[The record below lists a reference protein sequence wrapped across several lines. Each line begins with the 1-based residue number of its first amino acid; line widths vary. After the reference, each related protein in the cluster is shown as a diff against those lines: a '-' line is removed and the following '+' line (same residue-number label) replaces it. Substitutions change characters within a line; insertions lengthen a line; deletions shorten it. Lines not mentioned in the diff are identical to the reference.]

1 MGIYFI
7 QSVATGMC
15 ITIGVAFALYL
26 IFNEIKDWGE
36 ISNASQVEMYATVVS
51 KRRRERRRRK
61 LEKRQRNYYVEYQM
75 DDGNK
80 VECKVD
86 KEVYNQLNKGDMG
99 IISYSG
105 MKYLGFRKAC

>member
-1 MGIYFI
+1 
-7 QSVATGMC
+7 
-15 ITIGVAFALYL
+15 
-26 IFNEIKDWGE
+26 
-36 ISNASQVEMYATVVS
+36 
-51 KRRRERRRRK
+51 
-61 LEKRQRNYYVEYQM
+61 M

>member
-1 MGIYFI
+1 MGIYLV

-15 ITIGVAFALYL
+15 IAIGVVFAIYL
-26 IFNEIKDWGE
+26 ILNEIDDWIE
-36 ISNASQVEMYATVVS
+36 ISNMSKVEIYATVVS

-61 LEKRQRNYYVEYQM
+61 LEKRRRKYYVEYQM

-80 VECKVD
+80 VECRVD
-86 KEVYNQLNKGDMG
+86 KEEYNQLNKGDMG
-99 IISYSG
+99 IISYCG

>member
-1 MGIYFI
+1 MGIYFM
-7 QSVATGMC
+7 QLVATGMC
-15 ITIGVAFALYL
+15 ITIGVVFALYL
-26 IFNEIKDWGE
+26 IINEIKDWIE
-36 ISNASQVEMYATVVS
+36 ISNAPQVEIYATVVS

-61 LEKRQRNYYVEYQM
+61 LEKRRRNYYIEYQM

-99 IISYSG
+99 IISYCG